1 MHYNDTKEGK
11 WDFEGA
17 PACDYNPILAFPR
30 STITIILI
38 LAMFIIIT
46 TNSPSPRTSTPL
58 SPLLRIHYSRPYC
71 QISYPHHY
79 HQLQFFIIIFLYL
92 AFCLIRMYY
101 LNKVIICA
109 NTFCGR
115 LGHSSVVLDGFC
127 GLRMSSVV
135 PVGGEVIVPEVS
147 NPPRLIQD
155 GGV

>member
-1 MHYNDTKEGK
+1 
-11 WDFEGA
+11 
-17 PACDYNPILAFPR
+17 
-30 STITIILI
+30 
-38 LAMFIIIT
+38 
-46 TNSPSPRTSTPL
+46 
-58 SPLLRIHYSRPYC
+58 
-71 QISYPHHY
+71 
-79 HQLQFFIIIFLYL
+79 
-92 AFCLIRMYY
+92 MYY

-135 PVGGEVIVPEVS
+135 PVGGRLPPTGGEVIVPEVS